1 MKYDFDK
8 QVTTIIIILIIC
20 FFGWLSILS
29 ISNGRFEFSIDES
42 TENAIEDLSKFSN
55 ESVKIEVNNYNGD
68 DMKCIQGCEQMH
80 YNLVGYDG
88 SIAMQGNNDIFW
100 SQEDCK
106 MICEDLEEG
115 V

>member
-8 QVTTIIIILIIC
+8 QVTTIIIILIIS

-55 ESVKIEVNNYNGD
+55 KSIIIEVNNYHGD
-68 DMKCIQGCEQMH
+68 DMKCIEGCKQMH

-88 SIAMQGNNDIFW
+88 STAMQGKNEVFW
-100 SQEDCK
+100 PQEHCK
-106 MICEDLEEG
+106 HICEKTGD
-115 V
+115 